1 MISLQELILLESTR
15 VNKFSKILKQID
27 RPSGSRVAGVGV
39 YRPIRIVKNNEIIH
53 KIDSTDQWIRE
64 RSGIIERRYA
74 SSQETVA
81 KMATEA
87 CLSALLDAKIDA
99 LDIDLVILATATN
112 PAQLP
117 NLAMEIATNIG
128 AINAGAYDIG
138 AACSGFSY
146 GLAIASSAI
155 LSGDARNVL
164 IVGSERM
171 TDFVSDTDRGTAF
184 LFADGAGA
192 FVVTSSNKTEIS
204 SPVWGSDGNL
214 NDWICMTKNWSTYM
228 KEKDGEF
235 PALKMEGQKVFRWAI
250 TEMVGI
256 AHRTLEK
263 AGIGVADL
271 GAFVPHQA
279 NQRITDHIAKSLKLP
294 DHVAVAR
301 DGINMGNTTAATIP
315 LALDTLRR
323 NGEVKSGDLA
333 LLMGFGAGLAYSGQ
347 VIVVP

>member
-1 MISLQELILLESTR
+1 
-15 VNKFSKILKQID
+15 VNKFSKILKQAE
-27 RPSGSRVAGVGV
+27 RPSGSRVASIGV

-74 SSQETVA
+74 SEDETVA

-99 LDIDLVILATATN
+99 LEIDLVILATATN

-128 AINAGAYDIG
+128 ATNAGAYDIG

-146 GLAIASSAI
+146 GLAIASSTI

-171 TDFVSDTDRGTAF
+171 TDFVSETDRGTAF

-192 FVVTSSNKTEIS
+192 FVVTGSEKTEIS

-214 NDWICMTKNWSTYM
+214 NDWICMTKNWPTYM
-228 KEKDGEF
+228 NEKDGEF

-263 AGIGVADL
+263 AGIGVQDL

>member
-1 MISLQELILLESTR
+1 VPKTINS
-15 VNKFSKILKQID
+15 NN
-27 RPSGSRVAGVGV
+27 RPIGSRVAGIGV
-39 YRPIRIVKNNEIIH
+39 YRPKRIVLNTEIMD
-53 KIDSTDQWIRE
+53 KIDSSDAWIRE
-64 RSGIIERRYA
+64 RSGIIQRRYA
-74 SSQETVA
+74 DVNETVA

-87 CLSALLDAKIDA
+87 CSAALADSGISALE
-99 LDIDLVILATATN
+99 IDLVILATATN

-146 GLAIASSAI
+146 GLAIASSAV

-171 TDFVSDTDRGTAF
+171 TDFVSETDRGTAF

-192 FVVTSSNKTEIS
+192 FVVTSSDKTEIS
-204 SPVWGSDGNL
+204 NPTWGSDGNL
-214 NDWICMTKNWSTYM
+214 SDWICMTKNWPTYM
-228 KEKDGEF
+228 NEKDGEF

-263 AGIGVADL
+263 AGIGVDDL

>member
-1 MISLQELILLESTR
+1 VT
-15 VNKFSKILKQID
+15 KKIKSNE
-27 RPSGSRVAGVGV
+27 RPSGSRVAGIGV
-39 YRPIRIVKNNEIIH
+39 YRPKRIVLNSEIMV
-53 KIDSTDQWIRE
+53 KIDSSDEWIRE
-64 RSGIIERRYA
+64 RSGIIQRRYA
-74 SSQETVA
+74 SKNETVA
-81 KMATEA
+81 SMASDA
-87 CLSALLDAKIDA
+87 CSAA
-99 LDIDLVILATATN
+99 LEDSGITALEIDLVILATATN

-117 NLAMEIATNIG
+117 NLAMEIAANIG
-128 AINAGAYDIG
+128 AVNAGAYDIG

-146 GLAIASSAI
+146 GLAIASSAV
-155 LSGDARNVL
+155 LSGDAKNVL

-171 TDFVSDTDRGTAF
+171 TDFVSETDRGTAF

-192 FVVTSSNKTEIS
+192 FVVTGSEEFEIS
-204 SPVWGSDGNL
+204 HPVWGSDGNL
-214 NDWICMTKNWSTYM
+214 NDWICMTKNWPTYM
-228 KEKDGEF
+228 NEKDGEF

-263 AGIGVADL
+263 AGIGVDDL

>member
-1 MISLQELILLESTR
+1 M
-15 VNKFSKILKQID
+15 NKSSKILKQID
-27 RPSGSRVAGVGV
+27 RPPGSRVAGIGV
-39 YRPIRIVKNNEIIH
+39 YRPIRVVKNNEIIH

-81 KMATEA
+81 RMATEA

-171 TDFVSDTDRGTAF
+171 TDFVSETDRGTAF

-192 FVVTSSNKTEIS
+192 FVVTSSNETEIS
-204 SPVWGSDGNL
+204 SPVWGSDGTL
-214 NDWICMTKNWSTYM
+214 KDWICMTKNWPTYM
-228 KEKDGEF
+228 NEKDGEF

-263 AGIGVADL
+263 AGIGVQDL

>member
-1 MISLQELILLESTR
+1 MAI
-15 VNKFSKILKQID
+15 N
-27 RPSGSRVAGVGV
+27 AC
-39 YRPIRIVKNNEIIH
+39 NEAI
-53 KIDSTDQWIRE
+53 KD
-64 RSGIIERRYA
+64 SGINPLE
-74 SSQETVA
+74 
-81 KMATEA
+81 
-87 CLSALLDAKIDA
+87 
-99 LDIDLVILATATN
+99 IDLVILATATN

-117 NLAMEIATNIG
+117 NLAMEVASKIG

-146 GLAIASSAI
+146 GLAIASESV
-155 LSGDARNVL
+155 LSGDCKNAI

-171 TDFVSDTDRGTAF
+171 TDFVSNKDRGTAF

-192 FVVTSSNKTEIS
+192 FVVSASDETGIS
-204 SPVWGSDGNL
+204 SPTWGADGSL
-214 NDWICMTKNWSTYM
+214 NDWICMTKDWPTYM
-228 KEKDGEF
+228 NEKDGEF

-250 TEMVGI
+250 SEMVGI

-263 AGIGVADL
+263 AGIGVEDL
-271 GAFVPHQA
+271 SAFVPHQA

-294 DHVAVAR
+294 SHVAVAR

>member
-1 MISLQELILLESTR
+1 MTKQLRNIHR
-15 VNKFSKILKQID
+15 PKGSKV
-27 RPSGSRVAGVGV
+27 SGIGV
-39 YRPIRIVKNNEIIH
+39 YRPKRIVSNDEIAPL
-53 KIDSTDQWIRE
+53 IDSSDQWIRE

-74 SSQETVA
+74 SADETVA
-81 KMATEA
+81 SMAINACIEA
-87 CLSALLDAKIDA
+87 IKDSGINPLE
-99 LDIDLVILATATN
+99 IDLVILATATN

-117 NLAMEIATNIG
+117 NLAMEVASKIG
-128 AINAGAYDIG
+128 ATNAGAYDIG

-146 GLAIASSAI
+146 GLAIASESV
-155 LSGDARNVL
+155 LSGDCKNAI

-171 TDFVSDTDRGTAF
+171 TDFVSNKDRGTAF

-192 FVVTSSNKTEIS
+192 FVVSASEETGIS
-204 SPVWGSDGNL
+204 SPTWGTDGSL
-214 NDWICMTKNWSTYM
+214 NDWICMTKDWPTYM
-228 KEKDGEF
+228 NEKDGEF

-263 AGIGVADL
+263 AGIGVQDL

>member
-1 MISLQELILLESTR
+1 MKEIKNMS
-15 VNKFSKILKQID
+15 
-27 RPSGSRVAGVGV
+27 RPKGSRVSGIGV
-39 YRPIRIVKNNEIIH
+39 YRPKRKVSNEEIAPL
-53 KIDSTDQWIRE
+53 IDSSDKWIRE
-64 RSGIIERRYA
+64 RSGIIQRRYA
-74 SSQETVA
+74 SDKETVA
-81 KMATEA
+81 AMAIAACEEA
-87 CLSALLDAKIDA
+87 LKDSKISST
-99 LDIDLVILATATN
+99 DIDLVILATATN

-117 NLAMEIATNIG
+117 NLAMEIATKIG
-128 AINAGAYDIG
+128 ATEAGAYDIG

-146 GLAIASSAI
+146 GLSIASQAV
-155 LSGDARNVL
+155 LSGDCRNVL

-171 TDFVSDTDRGTAF
+171 TDFVSEKDRGTAF

-192 FVVTSSNKTEIS
+192 FVVSPSEKTEIS
-204 SPVWGSDGNL
+204 APTWGADGNL
-214 NDWICMTKNWSTYM
+214 NDWICMTKDWPTYM
-228 KEKDGEF
+228 NEKDGDF

-256 AHRTLEK
+256 AHKTLEK
-263 AGIGVADL
+263 AGIGVEDL

-279 NQRITDHIAKSLKLP
+279 NQRITDHIAKSLNLP
-294 DHVAVAR
+294 PHVAIAR
-301 DGINMGNTTAATIP
+301 DGVNMGNTTAATIP

>member
-15 VNKFSKILKQID
+15 VNKSSKMLKQID

-146 GLAIASSAI
+146 GLAIASSAV

-171 TDFVSDTDRGTAF
+171 TDFVSETDRGTAF

-192 FVVTSSNKTEIS
+192 FVVTGSEKTEIS

-214 NDWICMTKNWSTYM
+214 NDWICMTKNWPTYM
-228 KEKDGEF
+228 NEKDGDF
-235 PALKMEGQKVFRWAI
+235 PVLKMEGQKVFRWAI

-263 AGIGVADL
+263 AGIGVQDL

>member
-15 VNKFSKILKQID
+15 VNKSSKMLKQID

-171 TDFVSDTDRGTAF
+171 TDFVSETDRGTAF

-192 FVVTSSNKTEIS
+192 FVVTGSEKTEIS

-214 NDWICMTKNWSTYM
+214 NDWICMTKNWPTYM
-228 KEKDGEF
+228 NEKNGEF

-263 AGIGVADL
+263 AGIGVEDL

>member
-15 VNKFSKILKQID
+15 VNKSSKMLKQID

-87 CLSALLDAKIDA
+87 CLSALLDAEIDA

-146 GLAIASSAI
+146 GLAIASSAV

-171 TDFVSDTDRGTAF
+171 TDFVSETDRGTAF

-192 FVVTSSNKTEIS
+192 FVVTGSEKTEIS

-214 NDWICMTKNWSTYM
+214 NDWICMTKNWPTYM
-228 KEKDGEF
+228 NEKDGDF

-263 AGIGVADL
+263 AGIGVQDL

>member
-15 VNKFSKILKQID
+15 VNKSSKMLKQID

-87 CLSALLDAKIDA
+87 CLSALLDAEIDA

-146 GLAIASSAI
+146 GLAIASSAV

-171 TDFVSDTDRGTAF
+171 TDFVSESDRGTAF

-192 FVVTSSNKTEIS
+192 FVVTGSEKTEIS

-214 NDWICMTKNWSTYM
+214 NDWICMTKNWPTYM
-228 KEKDGEF
+228 NEKNGEF
-235 PALKMEGQKVFRWAI
+235 PALRMEGQKVFRWAI

-263 AGIGVADL
+263 AGIGVQDL

>member
-1 MISLQELILLESTR
+1 VPKIINS
-15 VNKFSKILKQID
+15 NK
-27 RPSGSRVAGVGV
+27 RPSGSRVAGIGV
-39 YRPIRIVKNNEIIH
+39 YRPKRNVLNTEIMD
-53 KIDSTDQWIRE
+53 KIDSSDEWIRE
-64 RSGIIERRYA
+64 RSGIIQRRYA
-74 SSQETVA
+74 DSSETVA
-81 KMATEA
+81 KMASDA
-87 CLSALLDAKIDA
+87 CSAALVESGISALE
-99 LDIDLVILATATN
+99 IDLVILATATN

-146 GLAIASSAI
+146 GLAIASSAV

-192 FVVTSSNKTEIS
+192 FVVTSSEQTEIS
-204 SPVWGSDGNL
+204 NSTWGSDGNL
-214 NDWICMTKNWSTYM
+214 KDWICMTKNWPTYM
-228 KEKDGEF
+228 NEKDGEF

-263 AGIGVADL
+263 AGIGVQDL

>member
-1 MISLQELILLESTR
+1 MKEIKNMS
-15 VNKFSKILKQID
+15 
-27 RPSGSRVAGVGV
+27 RPKGSRVSGIGV
-39 YRPIRIVKNNEIIH
+39 YRPKRNVTNDEIAPL
-53 KIDSTDQWIRE
+53 IDSSDQWIRE
-64 RSGIIERRYA
+64 RSGIIQRRYA
-74 SSQETVA
+74 SDAETVA
-81 KMATEA
+81 AMAIAAGEEA
-87 CLSALLDAKIDA
+87 LKDSKISPI
-99 LDIDLVILATATN
+99 DIDLVILATATN

-117 NLAMEIATNIG
+117 NLAMEIATKIG
-128 AINAGAYDIG
+128 ATKAGAYDIG

-146 GLAIASSAI
+146 GLSIASQAV
-155 LSGDARNVL
+155 LSGECRNVL
-164 IVGSERM
+164 VVGSERM
-171 TDFVSDTDRGTAF
+171 TDFVSEKDRGTAF

-192 FVVTSSNKTEIS
+192 FVVSPSEKTEIS
-204 SPVWGSDGNL
+204 APTWGADGNL
-214 NDWICMTKNWSTYM
+214 NDWICMTKDWPTYM
-228 KEKDGEF
+228 NEKDGDF

-256 AHRTLEK
+256 AHRTLER
-263 AGIGVADL
+263 AGIGIEDL

-279 NQRITDHIAKSLKLP
+279 NQRITDHIAKSLNLP
-294 DHVAVAR
+294 PHVAIAR

>member
-1 MISLQELILLESTR
+1 LILLESTR
-15 VNKFSKILKQID
+15 VNKSSKILKQID

-87 CLSALLDAKIDA
+87 CLSALLDAEIDA

-146 GLAIASSAI
+146 GLAIASSAV

-171 TDFVSDTDRGTAF
+171 TDFVSETDRGTAF

-192 FVVTSSNKTEIS
+192 FVVTGSEKTEIS

-214 NDWICMTKNWSTYM
+214 NDWICMTKNWPTYM
-228 KEKDGEF
+228 NEKDGDF

-263 AGIGVADL
+263 AGIGVQDL

>member
-1 MISLQELILLESTR
+1 
-15 VNKFSKILKQID
+15 VNKSSKMLKQID

-146 GLAIASSAI
+146 GLAIASSAV

-171 TDFVSDTDRGTAF
+171 TDFVSETDRGTAF

-192 FVVTSSNKTEIS
+192 FVVTGSEKTEIS

-214 NDWICMTKNWSTYM
+214 NDWICMTKNWPTYM
-228 KEKDGEF
+228 NEKDGDF

-263 AGIGVADL
+263 AGIGVQDL

>member
-1 MISLQELILLESTR
+1 MTKQLRNIPRPQG
-15 VNKFSKILKQID
+15 SKV
-27 RPSGSRVAGVGV
+27 SGIGV
-39 YRPIRIVKNNEIIH
+39 YRPKRIVSNGEIAPL
-53 KIDSTDQWIRE
+53 IDSSDQWIRE

-74 SSQETVA
+74 SADETVA
-81 KMATEA
+81 SMAVNACNEA
-87 CLSALLDAKIDA
+87 IKDSGFNPLE
-99 LDIDLVILATATN
+99 IDLVILATATN

-117 NLAMEIATNIG
+117 NLAMEVASKIG
-128 AINAGAYDIG
+128 ATNAGAYDIG

-146 GLAIASSAI
+146 GLAIASESV
-155 LSGDARNVL
+155 LSGDCKNAI

-171 TDFVSDTDRGTAF
+171 TDFVSNKDRGTAF

-192 FVVTSSNKTEIS
+192 FVVSASEETGIS
-204 SPVWGSDGNL
+204 SPTWGADGSL
-214 NDWICMTKNWSTYM
+214 NDWICMTKDWPTYM
-228 KEKDGEF
+228 NEKNGEF

-250 TEMVGI
+250 SEMVGI

-263 AGIGVADL
+263 AGIGVEDL
-271 GAFVPHQA
+271 SAFVPHQA

-294 DHVAVAR
+294 SHVAVAR

>member
-1 MISLQELILLESTR
+1 MPKSLSNMT
-15 VNKFSKILKQID
+15 KPFGSKVTGI
-27 RPSGSRVAGVGV
+27 GV
-39 YRPIRIVKNNEIIH
+39 YRPKRKVSNDEIAPLINSSD
-53 KIDSTDQWIRE
+53 KWIRE
-64 RSGIIERRYA
+64 RSGIIQRRYA
-74 SSQETVA
+74 SDKETVA
-81 KMATEA
+81 AMAIAA
-87 CLSALLDAKIDA
+87 CEEALLNSKISSV
-99 LDIDLVILATATN
+99 DIDLVILATATN

-117 NLAMEIATNIG
+117 NLAMEIATKIG
-128 AINAGAYDIG
+128 ATNAGAYDIG

-146 GLAIASSAI
+146 GLSIASQAV
-155 LSGDARNVL
+155 LSGECRNVL
-164 IVGSERM
+164 VVGSERM
-171 TDFVSDTDRGTAF
+171 TDFVSEKDRGTAF

-192 FVVTSSNKTEIS
+192 FVVSASEKTEIS
-204 SPVWGSDGNL
+204 APTWGADGNL
-214 NDWICMTKNWSTYM
+214 NDWICMTKDWPTYM
-228 KEKDGEF
+228 NEKDGEF

-256 AHRTLEK
+256 AHKTLEK
-263 AGIGVADL
+263 AGIGVEDL

-279 NQRITDHIAKSLKLP
+279 NQRITDHIAKSLNLP
-294 DHVAVAR
+294 PHVAIAR

>member
-15 VNKFSKILKQID
+15 VNKSSKMLKQID

-87 CLSALLDAKIDA
+87 CLSALLDAEIDA

-146 GLAIASSAI
+146 GLAIASSAV

-171 TDFVSDTDRGTAF
+171 TDFVSDIDRGTAF

-192 FVVTSSNKTEIS
+192 FVVTGSEKTEIS

-214 NDWICMTKNWSTYM
+214 NDWICMTKNWPTYM
-228 KEKDGEF
+228 NEKDGDF

-263 AGIGVADL
+263 AGIGVQDL

>member
-1 MISLQELILLESTR
+1 M
-15 VNKFSKILKQID
+15 LKQID

-87 CLSALLDAKIDA
+87 CLSALLDAEIDA

-146 GLAIASSAI
+146 GLAIASSAV

-171 TDFVSDTDRGTAF
+171 TDFVSETDRGTAF

-192 FVVTSSNKTEIS
+192 FVVTGSEKTEIS

-214 NDWICMTKNWSTYM
+214 NDWICMTKNWPTYM
-228 KEKDGEF
+228 NEKDGDF

-263 AGIGVADL
+263 AGVGVQDL

>member
-1 MISLQELILLESTR
+1 VPKTINS
-15 VNKFSKILKQID
+15 NK
-27 RPSGSRVAGVGV
+27 RPSGSRVAGIGV
-39 YRPIRIVKNNEIIH
+39 YRPKRNVLNTEIMD
-53 KIDSTDQWIRE
+53 KIDSSDEWIRE
-64 RSGIIERRYA
+64 RSGIIQRRYA
-74 SSQETVA
+74 DSSETVV

-87 CLSALLDAKIDA
+87 CSAALVDSGKSALE
-99 LDIDLVILATATN
+99 IDLVILATATN

-146 GLAIASSAI
+146 GLAIASSAV

-171 TDFVSDTDRGTAF
+171 TDFVSETDRGTAF

-192 FVVTSSNKTEIS
+192 FVVTGSEKTEIS

-214 NDWICMTKNWSTYM
+214 NDWICMTKNWPTYM
-228 KEKDGEF
+228 NEKDGDF

-263 AGIGVADL
+263 AGIGVQDL

>member
-1 MISLQELILLESTR
+1 MSKLIKNNPKPLGTR
-15 VNKFSKILKQID
+15 VCGI
-27 RPSGSRVAGVGV
+27 GV
-39 YRPIRIVKNNEIIH
+39 YRPEKIVLNDDIAH
-53 KIDSTDQWIRE
+53 LIDSSDQWIRE
-64 RSGIIERRYA
+64 RSGIIQRRYA
-74 SSQETVA
+74 NENESVA
-81 KMATEA
+81 DMAVAA
-87 CLSALLDAKIDA
+87 CLEAIKESGINPV
-99 LDIDLVILATATN
+99 DIDLVVLATATN

-117 NLAMEIATNIG
+117 NLAMEIATRIG
-128 AINAGAYDIG
+128 ATNAGAYDIG

-146 GLAIASSAI
+146 GLAVVSSAI
-155 LSGDARNVL
+155 LSGDAKNAI

-171 TDFVSDTDRGTAF
+171 TDFVSEKDRGTAF

-192 FVVTSSNKTEIS
+192 FVVTSSDKTEIS
-204 SPVWGSDGNL
+204 NPVWGADGTL
-214 NDWICMTKNWSTYM
+214 NDWICMTKDWSSYLN
-228 KEKDGEF
+228 EKDAEF

-256 AHRTLEK
+256 AQRTLEK
-263 AGIGVADL
+263 AGIGVDDL

-279 NQRITDHIAKSLKLP
+279 NQRITDHIAKSLNFP
-294 DHVAVAR
+294 PHVAIAR

-333 LLMGFGAGLAYSGQ
+333 LLLGFGAGLAYSGQ

>member
-15 VNKFSKILKQID
+15 VNKSSKMLKQID

-146 GLAIASSAI
+146 GLAIASSAV

-171 TDFVSDTDRGTAF
+171 TDFVSETDRGTAF

-192 FVVTSSNKTEIS
+192 FVVTGSEKTEIS

-214 NDWICMTKNWSTYM
+214 NDWICMTKNWPTYM
-228 KEKDGEF
+228 NEKDGDF

-263 AGIGVADL
+263 AGIGVQDL

>member
-1 MISLQELILLESTR
+1 
-15 VNKFSKILKQID
+15 VNKSSKILKQID

-87 CLSALLDAKIDA
+87 CLSALLGAKIDA

-146 GLAIASSAI
+146 GLAIASSAV

-171 TDFVSDTDRGTAF
+171 TDFVSETDRGIAF

-192 FVVTSSNKTEIS
+192 FVVTGSEKTEIS

-214 NDWICMTKNWSTYM
+214 KDWICMTKNWPTYM
-228 KEKDGEF
+228 NEKDGDF

-256 AHRTLEK
+256 AHKTLEK
-263 AGIGVADL
+263 AGIGVEDL

-279 NQRITDHIAKSLKLP
+279 NQRITDHIAKSLNLP
-294 DHVAVAR
+294 PHVAIAR

>member
-1 MISLQELILLESTR
+1 MKEIKNMS
-15 VNKFSKILKQID
+15 
-27 RPSGSRVAGVGV
+27 RPKGSRVSGIGV
-39 YRPIRIVKNNEIIH
+39 YRPKRKVTNDEIAPL
-53 KIDSTDQWIRE
+53 IDSSDKWIRE
-64 RSGIIERRYA
+64 RSGIIQRRYA
-74 SSQETVA
+74 SDEETVA
-81 KMATEA
+81 AMAIAA
-87 CLSALLDAKIDA
+87 CLEALKDSKISSMDV
-99 LDIDLVILATATN
+99 DLVILATATN

-117 NLAMEIATNIG
+117 NLAMEIATKIG
-128 AINAGAYDIG
+128 ATEAGAYDIG

-146 GLAIASSAI
+146 GLSIASQAV
-155 LSGDARNVL
+155 LSGDCRNVL

-171 TDFVSDTDRGTAF
+171 TDFVSEKDRGTAF

-192 FVVTSSNKTEIS
+192 FVVSPSEKTEIS
-204 SPVWGSDGNL
+204 APTWGADGNL
-214 NDWICMTKNWSTYM
+214 NDWICMTKDWPTYM
-228 KEKDGEF
+228 TEKDGDF

-256 AHRTLEK
+256 AHKTLEK
-263 AGIGVADL
+263 AGIGVEDL

-279 NQRITDHIAKSLKLP
+279 NQRITDHIAKSLNLP
-294 DHVAVAR
+294 PHVAIAR
-301 DGINMGNTTAATIP
+301 DGVNMGNTTAATIP